1 MTSLADCDVSHYR
14 GIERVL
20 FKRAAARSIRRHL
33 NVVWDTTDVDLRAA
47 VAVLAVLLSKC
58 EPFAWLCGMAPKQA
72 RLKLRTGIGRCLASC
87 FDLALLRGLLVAWLS
102 CVWQCD
108 AGAAT
113 TERCFDDSDDGY
125 CVGLGGWLVL
135 YLANENSNDS
145 IRRETWERE
154 LGVRMKTARRRLNG
168 PKC

>member
-1 MTSLADCDVSHYR
+1 M
-14 GIERVL
+14 
-20 FKRAAARSIRRHL
+20 F
-33 NVVWDTTDVDLRAA
+33 VWNTTDVDLRAA

-58 EPFAWLCGMAPKQA
+58 EPSAWLCGMAPKQA

-102 CVWQCD
+102 CVWPCD